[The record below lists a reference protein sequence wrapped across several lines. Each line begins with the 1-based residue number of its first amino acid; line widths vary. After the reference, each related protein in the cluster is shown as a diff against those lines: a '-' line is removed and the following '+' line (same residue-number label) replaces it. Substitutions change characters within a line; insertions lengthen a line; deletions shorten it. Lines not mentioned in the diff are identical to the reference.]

1 MPLKFIK
8 QASAEKAA
16 EAAGATPQNVIDTV
30 KAMLD
35 EIEKGGEARVTQYC
49 KDLDK
54 WTGKL
59 VLSDEDIKKKIEQ
72 VPEQTKEDIRF
83 SVKQVQAFAA
93 KQKASLTGFEAD
105 IGEGVIAGQK
115 VLPMT
120 TAGCYAPGGRYSH
133 IASAVMSV
141 TTARC
146 AGVENVFLCSPPGP
160 DGNGVPCEIVYAASY
175 AGADKILCIGGV
187 QAIAALRYGLF
198 TGKKADIVVGP
209 GNIFVATAKKQL
221 YGAIAIDMIAGP
233 TEIAVIADK
242 TADPEVV
249 AVDLVSQAEHGPTSP
264 AWLITSDEELG
275 RKVLAR
281 MQPLIDDLPELNRNA
296 ANAAWRD
303 YGEIVVGSSREELAV
318 KSDEYAPEHLEVH
331 CDDLDWWLNRLKNYG
346 SLFVGEEVTVT
357 HGDKCSGP
365 NHTLPTMG
373 AGRYTGGLSVHKFM
387 KVVTYQ
393 KCTKQANARMGA
405 TSARIS
411 RAEGME
417 GHARAA
423 DVRVKKYGLTAENGL
438 HPPAKKAKI
447 N

>member
-8 QASAEKAA
+8 QASPEKAA
-16 EAAGATPQNVIDTV
+16 EAAGQTPQHVIDTV
-30 KAMLD
+30 KTMLA
-35 EIEKGGEARVTQYC
+35 EVEKGGEARVLQYC

-54 WTGKL
+54 WTGTI
-59 VLSDEDIKKKIEQ
+59 VLSENDIKVKIAE
-72 VPEQTKEDIRF
+72 VSEQTKEDIRF
-83 SVKQVQAFAA
+83 SVKQVRAFAE
-93 KQKASLTGFEAD
+93 KQKASLTSFEAD
-105 IGEGVIAGQK
+105 IGEGVTAGQK
-115 VLPMT
+115 IIPMT

-133 IASAVMSV
+133 IASAIMSV
-141 TTARC
+141 TTARV

-160 DGNGVPCEIVYAASY
+160 DGNGVPAEIVYAAHH
-175 AGADKILCIGGV
+175 AGADKILCLGGV
-187 QAIAALRYGLF
+187 QAIAALRYGIF

-209 GNIFVATAKKQL
+209 GNIFVATAKKLL

-233 TEIAVIADK
+233 TEIAIIADK
-242 TADPEVV
+242 SADPEVV

-264 AWLITSDEELG
+264 AWLITSDEALG
-275 RKVLAR
+275 KKVLER

-303 YGEIVVGSSREELAV
+303 YGEIVVGSTREELAE

-331 CDDLDWWLNRLKNYG
+331 CEDLDWWLSRLRNYG

-373 AGRYTGGLSVHKFM
+373 AGRYTGGLSVHKYM

-393 KCTKQANARMGA
+393 KCTRDANARMGA

-423 DVRVKKYGLTAENGL
+423 DVRVKKYGLKAENGL
-438 HPPAKKAKI
+438 LPPAKKARA
-447 N
+447 

>member
-1 MPLKFIK
+1 
-8 QASAEKAA
+8 
-16 EAAGATPQNVIDTV
+16 
-30 KAMLD
+30 
-35 EIEKGGEARVTQYC
+35 
-49 KDLDK
+49 
-54 WTGKL
+54 
-59 VLSDEDIKKKIEQ
+59 
-72 VPEQTKEDIRF
+72 
-83 SVKQVQAFAA
+83 VKQVRAFAE
-93 KQKASLTGFEAD
+93 KQKASLLGFEAD
-105 IGEGVIAGQK
+105 IGEGVTAGQK

-133 IASAVMSV
+133 IASAIMSV
-141 TTARC
+141 TTARV

-160 DGNGVPCEIVYAASY
+160 DGNGVPPEIVFAANY
-175 AGADKILCIGGV
+175 AGADKILALGGV
-187 QAIAALRYGLF
+187 QAVAALRFGTF

-209 GNIFVATAKKQL
+209 GNIFVATAKRL
-221 YGAIAIDMIAGP
+221 MYGAIAIDMIAGP
-233 TEIAVIADK
+233 TEIAVLADK
-242 TADPEVV
+242 SGDPEVI

-264 AWLITSDEELG
+264 CWLVTSDENLG
-275 RKVLAR
+275 RTVLER

-296 ANAAWRD
+296 AQAAWRD
-303 YGEIVVGSSREELAV
+303 FGEIVVCDSREEVAE
-318 KSDEYAPEHLEVH
+318 KSDLYAPEHLEVH
-331 CDDLDWWLNRLKNYG
+331 CEDLDWWLGRLKNYG

-393 KCTKQANARMGA
+393 RCTKEANARMGA

-423 DVRVKKYGLTAENGL
+423 DVRVKKYKLEAQGGLV
-438 HPPAKKAKI
+438 PPAKL
-447 N
+447 